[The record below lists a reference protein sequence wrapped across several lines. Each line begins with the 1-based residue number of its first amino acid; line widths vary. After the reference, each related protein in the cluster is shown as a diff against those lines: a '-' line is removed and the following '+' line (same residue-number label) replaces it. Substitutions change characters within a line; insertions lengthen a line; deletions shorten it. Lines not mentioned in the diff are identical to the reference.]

1 MINYNDLACDKQ
13 NSPITPPK
21 IYIDFYYFDDIVYRH
36 YYEK

>member
-1 MINYNDLACDKQ
+1 MINYNDLAYYKQ

-21 IYIDFYYFDDIVYRH
+21 IYIDFYYFDDIVYRP